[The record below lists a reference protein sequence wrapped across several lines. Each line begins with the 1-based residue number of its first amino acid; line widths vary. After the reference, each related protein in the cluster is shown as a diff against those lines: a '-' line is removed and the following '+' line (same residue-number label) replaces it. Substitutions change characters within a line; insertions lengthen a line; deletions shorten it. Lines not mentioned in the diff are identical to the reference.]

1 MATRSRPDLPNI
13 LAIEA
18 KVLLPP
24 VFFSDTASRQLSRI
38 PALSCKIF
46 IRTSDHVI
54 VG

>member
-18 KVLLPP
+18 KVLPP